1 MDGRTPPETSP
12 EYRAFRHHCDELAKG
27 IQDPLGL
34 AIRLFSMEIIDC
46 SVVETLTTVGISRQV
61 KAVSLLL
68 AVERQIRI
76 APNRFHLF
84 LNAMKEDQCMDAL
97 VQQVWDTC
105 GKQLASSFVPKYR
118 VY

>member
-1 MDGRTPPETSP
+1 MDGRTPPEKSP
-12 EYRAFRHHCDELAKG
+12 EYRAFRRHYHELVQV
-27 IQDPLGL
+27 IQNPLVL
-34 AIRLFSMEIIDC
+34 ATRLFSMEIIDH
-46 SVVETLTTVGISRQV
+46 SVVETLNTSGIPRQE

-68 AVERQIRI
+68 AVEGQIRI

-105 GKQLASSFVPKYR
+105 GKQLAQSQ
-118 VY
+118 